1 MRGRAHLRHGSKRT
15 TRPQVSG
22 QRACCE
28 RAKVLLSA
36 PCGCC
41 YFLSHPRF
49 RKGSPVAPGHL
60 VPLLSIGIGH
70 GHNATWVSN
79 PSSGVC
85 SRSGLQGS
93 VELRGPGFL
102 PLLEIPSMCA
112 YSESGRDT
120 WVCSSHTGL
129 WSSTQRWRARAAAPF
144 RLAAPLAAPD
154 SPVSLD
160 KAR

>member
-1 MRGRAHLRHGSKRT
+1 MRRGKGPAECS
-15 TRPQVSG
+15 
-22 QRACCE
+22 
-28 RAKVLLSA
+28 
-36 PCGCC
+36 CGHC

-49 RKGSPVAPGHL
+49 RKGAQSRSGHL

-79 PSSGVC
+79 PSSGGC

-120 WVCSSHTGL
+120 WVCSPHTGL
-129 WSSTQRWRARAAAPF
+129 WSSTQLACTRAAAP
-144 RLAAPLAAPD
+144 LVSCPLAAPD

-160 KAR
+160 KAAMKRSNWGKSLQ